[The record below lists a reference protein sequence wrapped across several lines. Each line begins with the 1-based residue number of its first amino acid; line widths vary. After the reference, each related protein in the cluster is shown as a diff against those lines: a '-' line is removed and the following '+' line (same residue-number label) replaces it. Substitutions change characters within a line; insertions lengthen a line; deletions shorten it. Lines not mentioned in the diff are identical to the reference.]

1 MTVSAPAAGART
13 GVAQRAE
20 QRAKETTGKPRRAT
34 AFADFHIHT
43 RFSRDS
49 ILSEDKFIRLAIE
62 RGLTHVAV
70 TNHNNVEG
78 AIAVRDRVAELGLS
92 DQLHV
97 ILGEEVSTAD
107 GEVVGLFLART
118 IPRGLSADETADAI
132 HEQGGL
138 VSIPHP
144 FDPFRGSHIKAEPLE
159 RLAEAGKID
168 MVEVFNSRVTFQRH
182 NQEAAEFAARHG
194 IAGIAC
200 SDSHSGFEVAMSF
213 NALPEFSAADELRA
227 SLADNEWHGSR
238 STVFI
243 HLTTRWAV
251 WSNIVRRWLGQ
262 ETAAAPVLGPEAPG
276 RASDEQEVPER
287 PTAEELPDPDD
298 PEATSDRG

>member
-1 MTVSAPAAGART
+1 MTATAPAAGVRSGAATRLREET
-13 GVAQRAE
+13 GGGA
-20 QRAKETTGKPRRAT
+20 RRAL

-49 ILSEDKFIRLAIE
+49 ILAEDKFIRIALE

-78 AIAVRDRVAELGLS
+78 AMAVRDRVAALGLT
-92 DQLHV
+92 DRLTV

-107 GEVVGLFLART
+107 GEVVGVFLQRT

-144 FDPFRGSHIKAEPLE
+144 FDPFRASHIRREPLE

-182 NQEAAEFAARHG
+182 NQDAAEFAARYR
-194 IAGIAC
+194 IPGIAC
-200 SDSHSGFEVAMSF
+200 SDSHSSFEIAMSF
-213 NALPEFSAADELRA
+213 NALPAFDSADELRA
-227 SLADNEWHGSR
+227 GLAENEWHGSR
-238 STVFI
+238 STVLI

-251 WSNIVRRWLGQ
+251 WSNIVRRWLGR
-262 ETAAAPVLGPEAPG
+262 ETAAAPVLGPEPPQQV
-276 RASDEQEVPER
+276 EEEPIER
-287 PTAEELPDPDD
+287 PAPEELPNPDD